1 MKRTNLLT
9 ALLVMVSLTTWG
21 QGAKNIKLNEVMPN
35 NTSSIVDEYGN
46 HLPWIELSNVSFSTY
61 NVRGM
66 FIATDSAVLN
76 PSLTAP
82 ERISMMSI
90 IPSGEHRTN
99 LGARQHLLL
108 YLNSRPTQGS
118 THLSAT
124 IDAGG
129 PMWIGLYDGNGV
141 DLIDSVSIPTPL
153 APNTSYARQKDGS
166 PVWEVKVPD
175 AVTPGIENYI
185 QLTES
190 KLSKIKRDDPH
201 GFGITLL
208 SMGIVFCCLALLWI
222 FFTIF
227 GKVMSHQQAKKDANA
242 KAKHLERVS
251 AVHDADDE
259 DERAFPRVT
268 VRQGEPDDNDVYVA
282 VISMALQ
289 EHFDHS
295 HDHES
300 GVITIL
306 PKEHTKWTRI

>member
-1 MKRTNLLT
+1 MKRTFLLT
-9 ALLVMVSLTTWG
+9 SLLAMVSLTMWS
-21 QGAKNIKLNEVMPN
+21 QGAKNIKLNEVMTH
-35 NTSSIVDEYGN
+35 NTASIVDEYGN
-46 HLPWIELSNVSFSTY
+46 HLPWIELSNVSYSTY

-66 FIATDSAVLN
+66 YIATDTAVLN
-76 PSLTAP
+76 PRLTAP

-108 YLNSRPTQGS
+108 YLNSLPSQGS

-124 IDAGG
+124 IDPEG
-129 PMWIGLYDGNGV
+129 PVWVGLYDGNGI
-141 DLIDSVSIPTPL
+141 DLVDSVTLPSL
-153 APNTSYARQKDGS
+153 LSPNTSYARQKDGS
-166 PVWEVKVPD
+166 PEWEVKVPD
-175 AVTPGIENYI
+175 AVTPGIENFI

-190 KLSKIKRDDPH
+190 KLSQIKRDDPH

-208 SMGIVFCCLALLWI
+208 SMGIVFSCLALLWI
-222 FFTIF
+222 FFSLF
-227 GKVMSHQQAKKDANA
+227 GKFMSHKQAKKNANA

-268 VRQGEPDDNDVYVA
+268 VKSNEPSDADVYVA

-300 GVITIL
+300 GVITII

>member
-1 MKRTNLLT
+1 
-9 ALLVMVSLTTWG
+9 
-21 QGAKNIKLNEVMPN
+21 
-35 NTSSIVDEYGN
+35 
-46 HLPWIELSNVSFSTY
+46 
-61 NVRGM
+61 
-66 FIATDSAVLN
+66 
-76 PSLTAP
+76 
-82 ERISMMSI
+82 MSI

-208 SMGIVFCCLALLWI
+208 SMGIVFSCLALLWI